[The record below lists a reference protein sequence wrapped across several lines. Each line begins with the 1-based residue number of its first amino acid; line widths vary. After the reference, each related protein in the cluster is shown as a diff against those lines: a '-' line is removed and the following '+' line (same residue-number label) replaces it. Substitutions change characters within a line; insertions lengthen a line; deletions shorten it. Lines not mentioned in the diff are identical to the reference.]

1 MDKTVS
7 EDMMNGNSNSN
18 SNTNPKVSSS
28 CNKNAR
34 ATRRRKLELGRA
46 KDVAAGGEDDS
57 NGCKRLM
64 MQMFQD
70 DGKDD
75 GGVDTGEVTEAQ
87 LEDHKN
93 SVSSDK
99 FPKFG
104 VASICGRRRD
114 MEDFVSIHPCLCSKV
129 KGDVSEFHYFAV
141 YDGHGCCHVAKRCK
155 ERLHEL
161 VKEELG
167 GKEVVESV
175 EWKEAME
182 KSFGRMDE
190 EVITCKETV
199 MKAAGCR
206 CLLPS
211 PESDAVG
218 STAVVALVTPHK
230 IVVANCGDS
239 RAVLA
244 RNGKIIPLSVDH
256 KPDRP
261 DELSRIQAAG
271 GRVIYWDG
279 ARVLGVLAMSRAIG
293 DSYLKP
299 YVISQPEVTIIDRT
313 EEDECLILASDGLW
327 DMVSNQSACC
337 VARMCLD
344 GKVAR
349 MMPPGKNS
357 GKVGECEDQ
366 ACAEASLLLT
376 KLALVRKSS
385 DNVSVVVINLRKET

>member
-1 MDKTVS
+1 M
-7 EDMMNGNSNSN
+7 E
-18 SNTNPKVSSS
+18 
-28 CNKNAR
+28 A
-34 ATRRRKLELGRA
+34 KLEEE
-46 KDVAAGGEDDS
+46 KDGES
-57 NGCKRLM
+57 L
-64 MQMFQD
+64 
-70 DGKDD
+70 
-75 GGVDTGEVTEAQ
+75 
-87 LEDHKN
+87 
-93 SVSSDK
+93 DK
-99 FPKFG
+99 CPKFG
-104 VASICGRRRD
+104 LASICGRRRD
-114 MEDFVSIHPCLCSKV
+114 MEDFVAIHPSFCSKV
-129 KGDVSEFHYFAV
+129 KGDASEFHYFAV
-141 YDGHGCCHVAKRCK
+141 YDGHGCFHVAKRCK

-161 VKEELG
+161 VKDELG

-175 EWKEAME
+175 EWKEVME

-190 EVITCKETV
+190 EVITCKEAV
-199 MKAAGCR
+199 ISAAGCR

-218 STAVVALVTPHK
+218 STAVVALVTPDK

-239 RAVLA
+239 RAIMA
-244 RNGKIIPLSVDH
+244 RKGKIIPLSIDH

-293 DSYLKP
+293 DSFFKP

-327 DMVSNQSACC
+327 DMVSNETASR
-337 VARMCLD
+337 VARLFLKEKMTM
-344 GKVAR
+344 R
-349 MMPPGKNS
+349 PPGKIS
-357 GKVGECEDQ
+357 GEHHDQ
-366 ACAEASLLLT
+366 ACTEASLLLT